1 MEHIKVELRIRPFT
15 SKEKR
20 TGKKEAWDY
29 DYHTDKIQAMQSHLH
44 NSPFTFDKI
53 YSPECNNKNIYDN
66 SCKDVVKK
74 ALEGIDTTIFVYGQ
88 TGSGKTHTMLGP
100 PEEEFKFNG
109 MIFSSLDDIYKRI
122 DAKEEFEEFFLSCS
136 YIEIYNEQIF
146 DLLSKPEELKN
157 PLTIFEDT
165 SNKKFLV
172 KGKTQVRI
180 ENIEEVFKILKY
192 GETNR
197 RYAETY
203 FNHKSSRSHTIF
215 SVSIRVTKIADN
227 SESFVKESTIN
238 FVDLAGN
245 ERLLYEYKIRN
256 QTPVKKRGRSASFS
270 SKKDLKFNSEFY
282 TPGERNNRLKESKHI
297 NKSLFFLTQVI
308 HRTSRGQK
316 GGHIPFRNSP
326 LTKILRSSLG
336 GHSRTLLILC
346 ISPTDYDFD
355 ITLSTLRFGKC
366 AKKIENKVKPNII
379 SSYNKA
385 AIQAIVN
392 SYEQKI
398 NAFNDKIKELE
409 NHQVDFMSFWQNL
422 GQLKKKMIEKLLNFN
437 KNLNDKNKLGFE
449 EEIFTD
455 VLIGNAGIIFN
466 VKTEVGANFNAR
478 FENKNCLNCKFQK
491 SLDDFNIKSIPV
503 VFKQFKEKLEK
514 ESGLEE
520 LFVNTLDKIQENEKM
535 KLETYDAFFNNL
547 DKNFVDFFP
556 FVKELINKIGSLRK
570 ELSFFEEPFFFDNLS
585 DFEIEQNYNKIKKV
599 YKAYQEERLT
609 RKILKKLNKNQED
622 LENTIKQR
630 KEEDFVIEE
639 LTEFEMFK
647 KEIQEKFR
655 ESLQDFKKQNEEKE
669 KQNNFFETAKKEMA
683 EFIDKIYDSNYKI
696 QNKLFQ
702 FHKNVKK
709 RFHFFEKKFNWLYKK
724 FQNKK
729 NNNSKDFEKSGMKRN
744 NSEGNISVHSTSAL
758 NKSIE
763 VDKDKNVDDYFVY
776 NMLNSKMQKLHQ
788 YKKGISELKDM
799 HKNALNQDLSGFG
812 VEKNMDDYNKNDI
825 DKRPRVKSELSLPT
839 KKKEIILSN
848 ENNYEK
854 KRNQK
859 KKNDLENKI
868 LEKQNQ
874 NHNRETFN
882 NFEIEKKE
890 NLEDET
896 LSNKEMRK
904 SNSKF
909 DISNF
914 IEGDLDMAI
923 DLNKFKINDSQ
934 NEIFDQNM
942 TPINPLDLKQ
952 NSFMTEKDTLHDLSE
967 KILRDSIV
975 NPPDKKYEKF
985 MISDKKNKKYESVR
999 SDRFVK
1005 DVKDDD
1011 FRKKKKSLKKKPTG
1025 FNKFKKLKDE
1035 KGSYARAYKS
1045 KK

>member
-15 SKEKR
+15 SKELR
-20 TGKKEAWDY
+20 TGKKPAWSY
-29 DYHTDKIQAMQSHLH
+29 DYSTDQIQSLQKHLH
-44 NSPFTFDKI
+44 PTPFTFDKI
-53 YSPECNNKNIYDN
+53 YSPTCTNTTLYNT
-66 SCKDVVKK
+66 SCKEIVQKS
-74 ALEGIDTTIFVYGQ
+74 LEGIDTTIFVYGQ

-100 PEEEFKFNG
+100 PNEDFKFNG
-109 MIFSSLDDIYKRI
+109 MIYSGLNDVYKRI
-122 DAKEEFEEFFLSCS
+122 EAKEEFEEFFLSCS

-165 SNKKFLV
+165 NNKKFLV
-172 KGKTQVRI
+172 KGKTQVKI
-180 ENIEEVFKILKY
+180 ESIEEVFKILKY

-256 QTPVKKRGRSASFS
+256 QTMKKRNRSASFS

-308 HRTSRGQK
+308 HMTSK
-316 GGHIPFRNSP
+316 GKQGAHIPFRNSP

-346 ISPTDYDFD
+346 MSPTDYDFD

-379 SSYNKA
+379 SSYNKE
-385 AIQAIVN
+385 AIQAVVN
-392 SYEQKI
+392 SYEKKI

-409 NHQVDFMSFWQNL
+409 NHQVDFMSFWENL

-437 KNLNDKNKLGFE
+437 KDLNKGDNEGFG

-455 VLIGNAGIIFN
+455 VLIGNAGIVFN
-466 VKTEVGANFNAR
+466 VRKEIGSNFNAR
-478 FENKNCLNCKFQK
+478 FENKNCLNCRFQK
-491 SLDDFNIKSIPV
+491 SLDDFNIKSIPA
-503 VFKQFKEKLEK
+503 VFNVFKEKLEK

-520 LFVNTLDKIQENEKM
+520 IFNETLDRVESDEKIRLEEN
-535 KLETYDAFFNNL
+535 DAFFKHL
-547 DKNFVDFFP
+547 ESNFEDFFP
-556 FVKELINKIGSLRK
+556 FVKSLISKIGNLRT
-570 ELSFFEEPFFFDNLS
+570 ELSFYEEPYNFERLS
-585 DFEIEQNYNKIKKV
+585 DMDLEHKYGKLKLI

-609 RKILKKLNKNQED
+609 RKILKKLNKNDEN
-622 LENTIKQR
+622 LENTIKQINEDEYV
-630 KEEDFVIEE
+630 KEEIADFE
-639 LTEFEMFK
+639 LFK
-647 KEIQEKFR
+647 KNIQEKFQ
-655 ESLQDFKKQNEEKE
+655 ESLQNFKKENEEKQ
-669 KQNNFFETAKKEMA
+669 KQNNFFKETRKKMGD
-683 EFIDKIYDSNYKI
+683 FIDEIYDNNYKI

-709 RFHFFEKKFNWLYKK
+709 RFKFFEKKFDWLYKK
-724 FQNKK
+724 FQNK
-729 NNNSKDFEKSGMKRN
+729 NSKTKNDLDKSGMKRN

-763 VDKDKNVDDYFVY
+763 IDKDKNADDFFVY
-776 NMLNSKMQKLHQ
+776 NMLNKKMQKLHN

-799 HKNALNQDLSGFG
+799 QKNALNQDLSGFG
-812 VEKNMDDYNKNDI
+812 AQKKNTEFANKSQNCR
-825 DKRPRVKSELSLPT
+825 KRVKSDLTLPIQ
-839 KKKEIILSN
+839 KKEQNLQSRRNEKKLNKIFSKNQNSQDHLEEIIKRDENFSEKS
-848 ENNYEK
+848 ENNL
-854 KRNQK
+854 Q
-859 KKNDLENKI
+859 
-868 LEKQNQ
+868 
-874 NHNRETFN
+874 
-882 NFEIEKKE
+882 
-890 NLEDET
+890 
-896 LSNKEMRK
+896 S

-914 IEGDLDMAI
+914 IEGDLDIGI
-923 DLNKFKINDSQ
+923 DLNKFKINSESQ
-934 NEIFDQNM
+934 NEIFDHNL

-952 NSFMTEKDTLHDLSE
+952 NSFMTNERDTICDLSE
-967 KILRDSIV
+967 KILRDSII
-975 NPPDKKYEKF
+975 NPDKKYEKF
-985 MISDKKNKKYESVR
+985 MISDKGSKKYESVR
-999 SDRFVK
+999 SDRFL
-1005 DVKDDD
+1005 KDDE
-1011 FRKKKKSLKKKPTG
+1011 FKKKKKNLVKKKG
-1025 FNKFKKLKDE
+1025 VGKFKRGRDKEE
-1035 KGSYARAYKS
+1035 KGYSKAYRS